1 MENPL
6 PAAGTISEK
15 DVKSLAMITN
25 VNIKEDGVNADY
37 VHRAYARFY
46 NLENDDEIKISWT
59 GSSVF
64 TDSTSFKIYGV
75 SEAFVD
81 SYGVDVNKLEDV
93 TDKFVKSGSNVEYKA
108 KSGELGYENF
118 LVELKNDFKVE
129 EGTTS
134 HVGFNLN
141 EKGSGVTTSLLKD
154 YLTAAANAVKNKE
167 PIPCREVRQLEI
179 TKVDSKSN
187 MGLANATFDLFL
199 VKDGSAQDKP
209 IKTVTT
215 GADGKAIIDELDYD
229 KEYILVETKAPNGYI
244 LNKEPVKVNVKDL
257 DEGEA
262 VIKLSVKNDKDNK
275 TNPPANVPTG
285 VKKYK
290 APETGDSSNIS
301 FYLVTGVAALI
312 MLLGLNSK
320 NHRKNN

>member
-1 MENPL
+1 M
-6 PAAGTISEK
+6 
-15 DVKSLAMITN
+15 
-25 VNIKEDGVNADY
+25 NIKEDGVNANY
-37 VHRAYARFY
+37 VHRVYARFY

-93 TDKFVKSGSNVEYKA
+93 TDKFVKKYKA
-108 KSGELGYENF
+108 KFGELGYENF
-118 LVELKNDFKVE
+118 LVKLKNDFKVE

-215 GADGKAIIDELDYD
+215 GTDGKAIIDEQDYD
-229 KEYILVETKAPNGYI
+229 KEYILVETKAPNGYV

-301 FYLVTGVAALI
+301 FYLVTGVVVLI
-312 MLLGLNSK
+312 RLLGLISK